1 MRSCELDAVARAG
14 AGPMAT
20 RPVMSWP
27 MTDEPL
33 ILTPDTVDV
42 LAFTLDAAPV
52 AVAEANALLDPDE
65 RRRAARFRF
74 PGDRNRYV
82 VGRATVRGVLAAG
95 TGEDPAQ
102 LRFTYN
108 ERGKPYL
115 AEPYSRIHFNLAHTQ
130 GLAVLAVG
138 LVPDIGVDVEAT
150 TSMTDLDD
158 LAERCFSPAELRT
171 YHTLPQP
178 ARTEAF
184 YLAWTRKEAFI
195 KATGEGLAR
204 PLDSFDV
211 ELVPDADPRFLRVP
225 AGHDVEAWVLVHLEP
240 AAGYVGALAV
250 PSPGVTVRKRAIHP
264 G

>member
-1 MRSCELDAVARAG
+1 MLN
-14 AGPMAT
+14 
-20 RPVMSWP
+20 WP
-27 MTDEPL
+27 MVNEP
-33 ILTPDTVDV
+33 ISPAPYHVDV

-52 AVAEANALLDPDE
+52 AVATADAVVDPDE

-74 PGDRNRYV
+74 LRDRDRYV
-82 VGRATVRGVLAAG
+82 VGRATLRRVLAG
-95 TGEDPAQ
+95 CTGEDPAR

-138 LVPDIGVDVEAT
+138 LIPDVGVDVEAT
-150 TSMTDLDD
+150 ASMTDLDD
-158 LAERCFSPAELRT
+158 LAERCFSPAELRM
-171 YHTLPQP
+171 YHILPPP
-178 ARTEAF
+178 ARTKAF

-195 KATGEGLAR
+195 KATGEGVGR

-211 ELVPDADPRFLRVP
+211 ELVPDAEPRFLRVP
-225 AGHDVEAWVLVHLEP
+225 AGHDVDAWALIHLEP
-240 AAGYVGALAV
+240 AAGYVGALAI
-250 PSPGVTVRKRAIHP
+250 PSPGVTVRKRAIQP

>member
-1 MRSCELDAVARAG
+1 MKGGVPRAFASLGTEIGTWWVA
-14 AGPMAT
+14 PQ
-20 RPVMSWP
+20 
-27 MTDEPL
+27 L
-33 ILTPDTVDV
+33 
-42 LAFTLDAAPV
+42 
-52 AVAEANALLDPDE
+52 
-65 RRRAARFRF
+65 RR
-74 PGDRNRYV
+74 
-82 VGRATVRGVLAAG
+82 VLAAC

-115 AEPYSRIHFNLAHTQ
+115 AEPCSRIHFNLAHTQ

-204 PLDSFDV
+204 PLGSFDV

-240 AAGYVGALAV
+240 AAGYVGAPRRSVTRESPSGSGPSTRAD
-250 PSPGVTVRKRAIHP
+250 PASPGRTVDATQHP
-264 G
+264 FTATDRQHPAGGGLIVQAA